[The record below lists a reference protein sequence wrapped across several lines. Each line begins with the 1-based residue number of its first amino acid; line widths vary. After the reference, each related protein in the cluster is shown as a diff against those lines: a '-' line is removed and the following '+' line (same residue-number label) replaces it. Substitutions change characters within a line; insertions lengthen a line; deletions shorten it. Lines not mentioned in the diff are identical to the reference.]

1 MNFNSSAFTKQTKNR
16 IKQHNLD
23 IVKVLIVAVVV
34 FSIITI
40 KNLKTSQTPDDI
52 LRLPNDFD
60 QQISQAIE
68 FNSASHQASGLNTG
82 SSQHSSILTYKQ
94 LCSDFSSI
102 CSKTTFNGDFS
113 DWEKTSYFAQILKV
127 IMDLDTIKTQWYELA
142 KIVTQIIVNQASG
155 SRRGSS
161 WRTKLTL
168 NLWTMKYDNEFF
180 QVFTHEMGHI
190 LDLWGL
196 NWKSSLRS
204 SLYTEFGQKNFTI
217 DDPSID
223 YYKLSRDSENI
234 RKSWLYS
241 EDFCSGY
248 GMSDPFEDFAEC
260 HNLYLNHHNLF
271 LALSSQ
277 NQSLKDKY
285 TYFDTLYGQ
294 KYFSDSEKSLST
306 LDNLRRP
313 WDSTRIFE

>member
-113 DWEKTSYFAQILKV
+113 D
-127 IMDLDTIKTQWYELA
+127 
-142 KIVTQIIVNQASG
+142 
-155 SRRGSS
+155 
-161 WRTKLTL
+161 
-168 NLWTMKYDNEFF
+168 
-180 QVFTHEMGHI
+180 
-190 LDLWGL
+190 
-196 NWKSSLRS
+196 
-204 SLYTEFGQKNFTI
+204 
-217 DDPSID
+217 
-223 YYKLSRDSENI
+223 
-234 RKSWLYS
+234 
-241 EDFCSGY
+241 
-248 GMSDPFEDFAEC
+248 
-260 HNLYLNHHNLF
+260 
-271 LALSSQ
+271 
-277 NQSLKDKY
+277 
-285 TYFDTLYGQ
+285 
-294 KYFSDSEKSLST
+294 
-306 LDNLRRP
+306 
-313 WDSTRIFE
+313 